1 MSLCTRGK
9 KSGSELKLTKKIE
22 KLFKSYREQ
31 LLHLGKLYGVVEIK
45 SYARSS
51 KRLTISQ
58 LELLLIKNHIKLPI
72 NRSSDKA
79 IAKQELRQIT
89 ITNAYLSLFIIF
101 FIGCLI
107 LTRPYIKRVV
117 NEVKFTYVA
126 EEYKSVKATKSK
138 SKKSK
143 KKVEKKSEIE
153 PETFEEEHDNTVR
166 LNAET
171 TENLFEDLGYDLK
184 GVRAGQKVK
193 PIYLTKLP
201 RDLKTLG
208 DTKKKRELFIKIILP
223 LVLKENDKITNDR
236 KKLFKILGKN
246 FNTAGERVWLR
257 RRFKEYKIDDG
268 DLSKLKMR
276 MDIIPVSIAI
286 AQAANE
292 SGWGTSR
299 FALEGNALFGQW
311 TWSKKG
317 ISPKN
322 KDPDKSHRIL
332 QFQVLKASV
341 RAYKNNLNTHNA
353 YREFR
358 EARAKLRQE
367 DKQII
372 GLELTKYLKSYA
384 AIGEKYVVI
393 LDDIIEK
400 NSLTDFDKAN
410 LLPTNLTTGVAL

>member
-1 MSLCTRGK
+1 MWRQYN
-9 KSGSELKLTKKIE
+9 KLSKKIE

-31 LLHLGKLYGVVEIK
+31 LLHLAKLYGVVEIK
-45 SYARSS
+45 SYARSA

-58 LELLLIKNHIKLPI
+58 LELLLIKNNIKLPI

-79 IAKQELRQIT
+79 IAKYELKENSIR
-89 ITNAYLSLFIIF
+89 NLYLSVAFIF
-101 FIGCLI
+101 FIGFLI
-107 LTRPYIKRVV
+107 TIRPYIKNVV

-126 EEYKSVKATKSK
+126 EEYKTAKVSKSEKATK
-138 SKKSK
+138 KKN
-143 KKVEKKSEIE
+143 KVIEK
-153 PETFEEEHDNTVR
+153 PEFTQEYDNAVS
-166 LNAET
+166 LSAET
-171 TENLFEDLGYDLK
+171 ASNLFDELNYDLK

-201 RDLKTLG
+201 KDLKTLG
-208 DTKKKRELFIKIILP
+208 DTKKKRELFIKIVLP
-223 LVLKENDKITNDR
+223 LILAENEKILEDR

-246 FNTAGERVWLR
+246 FNTAGERVWLK
-257 RRFKEYKIDDG
+257 RRFKEYKIDDR

-276 MDIIPVSIAI
+276 MDIIPVSIAL

-322 KDPDKSHRIL
+322 KDPDQSHKIL

-341 RAYKNNLNTHNA
+341 KAYKNNLNTHNA
-353 YREFR
+353 YKEFR
-358 EARAKLRQE
+358 EKRAQLRQQE
-367 DKQII
+367 ETVI
-372 GLELTKYLKSYA
+372 GLKLVKYLKNYA
-384 AIGEKYVVI
+384 AIGERYVEI
-393 LDDIIEK
+393 LEDIIER
-400 NSLTDFDKAN
+400 NSLTDFDQAN
-410 LLPTNLTTGVAL
+410 LLPTKMKKGVDL

>member
-1 MSLCTRGK
+1 MS
-9 KSGSELKLTKKIE
+9 KKIE
-22 KLFKSYREQ
+22 KLFKSYRDQ
-31 LLHLGKLYGVVEIK
+31 LLHLAKLYGVVEVK
-45 SYARSS
+45 SYARSA
-51 KRLTISQ
+51 KRLTVSQ
-58 LELLLIKNHIKLPI
+58 LELLLIKNRIKLPI

-79 IAKQELRQIT
+79 IAKQELKENSIRNI
-89 ITNAYLSLFIIF
+89 YLSFAFIF

-107 LTRPYIKRVV
+107 VVRPYIKSVV

-126 EEYKSVKATKSK
+126 EEYNKQTKDTK
-138 SKKSK
+138 IAKKQK
-143 KKVEKKSEIE
+143 KKKEAVTE
-153 PETFEEEHDNTVR
+153 PEFVQEHENTVS

-171 TENLFEDLGYDLK
+171 TSNLFNDLGYDLQA
-184 GVRAGQKVK
+184 VRAGQKVK

-201 RDLKTLG
+201 KDLKTLG
-208 DTKKKRELFIKIILP
+208 STKQKRELFIKIILP
-223 LVLKENDKITNDR
+223 LILDENDKITQDR

-246 FNTAGERVWLR
+246 FNTVGERVWLK
-257 RRFKEYKIDDG
+257 RRFKEYKIEDQ
-268 DLSKLKMR
+268 DLAKLKMR
-276 MDIIPVSIAI
+276 MDIIPVSIAL

-317 ISPKN
+317 ISPKK
-322 KDPDKSHRIL
+322 KDPNKTHKIL

-353 YREFR
+353 YAEFR
-358 EARAKLRQE
+358 EVRAQLRE
-367 DKQII
+367 DNKQII
-372 GLELTKYLKSYA
+372 GLDLTKYLKSYSG
-384 AIGEKYVVI
+384 IGEKYVVI

-410 LLPTNLTTGVAL
+410 LLPTKLKQGVAL

>member
-1 MSLCTRGK
+1 MS
-9 KSGSELKLTKKIE
+9 KKIE

-31 LLHLGKLYGVVEIK
+31 LLHLAKLYGVVEIK
-45 SYARSS
+45 SYARSA

-58 LELLLIKNHIKLPI
+58 LELLLIKNRIKLPI

-79 IAKQELRQIT
+79 IAKEELKQHAIR
-89 ITNAYLSLFIIF
+89 NVYLSLFIIF

-107 LTRPYIKRVV
+107 ITRPYIKKVV

-126 EEYKSVKATKSK
+126 EEYKTPTKEE
-138 SKKSK
+138 KKLTK
-143 KKVEKKSEIE
+143 KKKKAKV
-153 PETFEEEHDNTVR
+153 EEEEIIEQNDNTVS

-171 TENLFEDLGYDLK
+171 TLNLFNDLGYDLK

-201 RDLKTLG
+201 KDLNSLG
-208 DTKKKRELFIKIILP
+208 DTKKKRELFIKIVLP
-223 LVLKENDKITNDR
+223 LILDENKKISEDR
-236 KKLFKILGKN
+236 KKLFKILSKN
-246 FNTAGERVWLR
+246 FNTVGERVWLK
-257 RRFKEYKIDDG
+257 RRFKEYKIEDG
-268 DLSKLKMR
+268 DLARLKMR
-276 MDIIPVSIAI
+276 MDIVPVSLAL

-322 KDPDKSHRIL
+322 KDPNQSHKVL
-332 QFQVLKASV
+332 QFQILKASV

-353 YREFR
+353 YQEFR
-358 EARAKLRQE
+358 EARAQLRQE
-367 DKQII
+367 DKII
-372 GLELTKYLKSYA
+372 DGLELAKYVKNYA
-384 AIGEKYVVI
+384 AIGEKYVEI
-393 LDDIIEK
+393 LESIIER

-410 LLPTNLTTGVAL
+410 LLPTKLKTGVAL

>member
-1 MSLCTRGK
+1 MS
-9 KSGSELKLTKKIE
+9 KKIE

-31 LLHLGKLYGVVEIK
+31 LLHLAKLYGVVEIK
-45 SYARSS
+45 SYARSA

-58 LELLLIKNHIKLPI
+58 LELLLIKNNIKLPI

-79 IAKQELRQIT
+79 IAKYELKENSIR
-89 ITNAYLSLFIIF
+89 NLYLSVAFIF
-101 FIGCLI
+101 FIGFLI
-107 LTRPYIKRVV
+107 TIRPYIKNVV

-126 EEYKSVKATKSK
+126 EEYKTVKVSK
-138 SKKSK
+138 SKKVTK
-143 KKVEKKSEIE
+143 KKNKVIEK
-153 PETFEEEHDNTVR
+153 PEFTQEYDNTVS
-166 LNAET
+166 LSAET
-171 TENLFEDLGYDLK
+171 ASNLFDELNYDLK

-201 RDLKTLG
+201 KDIKTLG
-208 DTKKKRELFIKIILP
+208 DTKKKRELFIKIVLP
-223 LVLKENDKITNDR
+223 LILSENSKITEDR

-246 FNTAGERVWLR
+246 FNTVGERVWLK
-257 RRFKEYKIDDG
+257 RRFKEYKIDDR

-276 MDIIPVSIAI
+276 MDIIPVSIAL

-322 KDPDKSHRIL
+322 KDPDQSHKIL

-341 RAYKNNLNTHNA
+341 KAYKNNLNTHNA
-353 YREFR
+353 YKEFR
-358 EARAKLRQE
+358 EVRAQLRQE
-367 DKQII
+367 NKQII
-372 GLELTKYLKSYA
+372 GLDLIKYLKAYA
-384 AIGEKYVVI
+384 AIGEKYVLI
-393 LDDIIEK
+393 LEDIIEN
-400 NSLTDFDKAN
+400 NSLTDFDKAD
-410 LLPTNLTTGVAL
+410 LLPTKLKTEISL

>member
-1 MSLCTRGK
+1 LS
-9 KSGSELKLTKKIE
+9 KKIE

-31 LLHLGKLYGVVEIK
+31 LVHLAKLYGVVEIK

-58 LELLLIKNHIKLPI
+58 LELLLIKNHIKLPV

-79 IAKQELRQIT
+79 IAKQELKENSIR
-89 ITNAYLSLFIIF
+89 NVYLSFAFIF
-101 FIGCLI
+101 LIGCFI
-107 LTRPYIKRVV
+107 TVRPYIKSIV

-126 EEYKSVKATKSK
+126 EEYKSAEL
-138 SKKSK
+138 KKSNKKLK
-143 KKVEKKSEIE
+143 KKIETVKPEIE
-153 PETFEEEHDNTVR
+153 QEYDNTVS

-171 TENLFEDLGYDLK
+171 TSNLFDDLGYDLK

-201 RDLKTLG
+201 KDLKALG
-208 DTKKKRELFIKIILP
+208 DTKKKRELFIKIVLP
-223 LVLKENDKITNDR
+223 LIIDENNKILEDR
-236 KKLFKILGKN
+236 KKLFKILSKN
-246 FNTAGERVWLR
+246 FNTAGERVWLK
-257 RRFKEYKIDDG
+257 RRFKEYKIEDK
-268 DLSKLKMR
+268 DLAKLKMR
-276 MDIIPVSIAI
+276 MDIVPVSIGL

-317 ISPKN
+317 ISPK
-322 KDPDKSHRIL
+322 KQDPNSNHKIL

-353 YREFR
+353 YQEFR
-358 EARAKLRQE
+358 EARAQLRQE
-367 DKQII
+367 KKQII
-372 GLELTKYLKSYA
+372 GLDLTKYLKNYA
-384 AIGEKYVVI
+384 AIGEKYVII

-400 NSLTDFDKAN
+400 NSLIDFDKAEM
-410 LLPTNLTTGVAL
+410 LPTKLKTGVAL

>member
-1 MSLCTRGK
+1 MS
-9 KSGSELKLTKKIE
+9 KKIE
-22 KLFKSYREQ
+22 KLFKSYRDQ
-31 LLHLGKLYGVVEIK
+31 LLHLAKIYGVVEIK

-51 KRLTISQ
+51 KRLSISQ
-58 LELLLIKNHIKLPI
+58 LELLLIKNRIKLPA

-79 IAKQELRQIT
+79 IAKQELKE
-89 ITNAYLSLFIIF
+89 NAVRNVYLSLAFVF

-107 LTRPYIKRVV
+107 VMRPYIKNTV

-126 EEYKSVKATKSK
+126 EEYKALKKDKLAKTKI
-138 SKKSK
+138 KKDK
-143 KKVEKKSEIE
+143 KTKIVEK
-153 PETFEEEHDNTVR
+153 PESTQDYDNTIS

-171 TENLFEDLGYDLK
+171 TLNLFDDLGYDLK
-184 GVRAGQKVK
+184 SVRAGQKVK

-201 RDLKTLG
+201 KDLKTLG
-208 DTKKKRELFIKIILP
+208 STKQKRELFIKIILP
-223 LVLKENDKITNDR
+223 LILDENSKINEDR

-246 FNTAGERVWLR
+246 FNTVGERVWLK
-257 RRFKEYKIDDG
+257 RRFKQYKIEDK
-268 DLSKLKMR
+268 DLAKLKMR

-322 KDPDKSHRIL
+322 KDPNQSHKIL
-332 QFQVLKASV
+332 QFQILKASV

-353 YREFR
+353 YKEFR
-358 EARAKLRQE
+358 EVRAQLRE
-367 DKQII
+367 ENKKII
-372 GLELTKYLKSYA
+372 GLDLTKYLKNYA
-384 AIGEKYVVI
+384 SIGEKYVVI
-393 LDDIIEK
+393 LEDIIEK

-410 LLPTNLTTGVAL
+410 LLPTKLKTGVAL